1 MVSLNGGRPI
11 AETGELKSVEA
22 QVHSLKISRILFS
35 QFSHA
40 VQVQA
45 NTVVHFSS
53 LPVPF
58 RPRNSPTRYGVS

>member
-11 AETGELKSVEA
+11 AETGELKSSEA

-40 VQVQA
+40 QQVQA
-45 NTVVHFSS
+45 DTAVHFSS

-58 RPRNSPTRYGVS
+58 RPRNSQ